1 MGSNGVWI
9 RYMVFLMISPTLGIG
24 AEICTLSVPLLVV
37 HAFLIPLRM
46 TLHVHCLSS
55 TGQLDAS
62 AGRVKVM
69 HLLSLAH
76 HCRLRG

>member
-24 AEICTLSVPLLVV
+24 AEICTLSVPLLAVR
-37 HAFLIPLRM
+37 AFLIPLSV

-55 TGQLDAS
+55 TGQLDTS
-62 AGRVKVM
+62 ANRVTVI
-69 HLLSLAH
+69 HLSSLTH
-76 HCRLRG
+76 HCMLWG